1 MNIAALL
8 WTCLC
13 MRNMGL
19 GSGDRSIKHL
29 VADDFNTT
37 GASDFTLALVEPES
51 SQDPLPTSTKSNLDS
66 KVQFLSPV
74 YLMMNQEQK
83 LNLTDMRG

>member
-1 MNIAALL
+1 
-8 WTCLC
+8 
-13 MRNMGL
+13 MRNVGL

-37 GASDFTLALVEPES
+37 GASDSILALVDPES
-51 SQDPLPTSTKSNLDS
+51 SQDSLLTSTKSYLDS
-66 KVQFLSPV
+66 KVQSLSPV
-74 YLMMNQEQK
+74 YLMMNQEHK